1 MLVHTSRHTLGLRLM
16 SWSELS
22 PGAKRSI
29 KQSERGALAGALAAA
44 AGWIYYH
51 KAAVTQPF
59 ISIITTA
66 PHTAPAQLRDTARIQ
81 VRIMHGMPGPTALR

>member
-1 MLVHTSRHTLGLRLM
+1 MYAVTHIRSAVDVLVQ
-16 SWSELS
+16 LS

-29 KQSERGALAGALAAA
+29 KQSERGAVAGALAAA

-66 PHTAPAQLRDTARIQ
+66 PHTASPAS
-81 VRIMHGMPGPTALR
+81 

>member
-1 MLVHTSRHTLGLRLM
+1 M

-59 ISIITTA
+59 ISIITAA
-66 PHTAPAQLRDTARIQ
+66 PHTASFVTLPESRCE
-81 VRIMHGMPGPTALR
+81 

>member
-1 MLVHTSRHTLGLRLM
+1 M

-29 KQSERGALAGALAAA
+29 KQSERGAPAGALAAA

-59 ISIITTA
+59 ISIITAA
-66 PHTAPAQLRDTARIQ
+66 PHTAHRQLRDTARIE
-81 VRIMHGMPGPTALR
+81 VRIMHGIPPRPSALC